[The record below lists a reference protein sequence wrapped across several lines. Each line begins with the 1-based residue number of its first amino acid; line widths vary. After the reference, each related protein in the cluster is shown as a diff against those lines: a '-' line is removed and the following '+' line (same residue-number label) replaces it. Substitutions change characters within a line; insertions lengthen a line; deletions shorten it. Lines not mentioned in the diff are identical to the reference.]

1 MAIDLHRFWNR
12 HLPQTLLS
20 ALWLLYLRAV
30 FDLLDFL
37 QDTDRVGITTHYK
50 GGLGAL
56 VWLVVIA
63 GAVAAGY
70 FLSQEKK
77 IGYYIAIAV
86 SLAPFLINF
95 WVSLDSRVRGL
106 SFIQRFTLG
115 DLGQFNTLLWLMFTV
130 ALVVLLLHPMSRDY
144 VRVWFK

>member
-12 HLPQTLLS
+12 SLPQTLLS

-37 QDTDRVGITTHYK
+37 QDTDRVGITKAVK
-50 GGLGAL
+50 GSGAGSL
-56 VWLVVIA
+56 VWLIVIA

-70 FLSQEKK
+70 YIAQEKK
-77 IGYYIAIAV
+77 IGYYIGIAV
-86 SLAPFLINF
+86 AVAPFLINF
-95 WVSLDSRVRGL
+95 WVALDFKGV
-106 SFIQRFTLG
+106 SFIERFTLG
-115 DLGQFNTLLWLMFTV
+115 EIGQFNTLLWLMFTV
-130 ALVVLLLHPMSRDY
+130 ALVMLLLHPMSRDY